1 MQLARVI
8 GKVVATVKDANYQGL
23 KLLVLEPLDEHAQ
36 VNGPPFIAA
45 EAGPIH
51 AGYGEIVYWEG
62 SREAPLAMPHPHTA
76 VDAAV
81 VGIVDRIDLAG

>member
-8 GKVVATVKDANYQGL
+8 GKIVATTKDEKYQGL
-23 KLLVLEPLDEHAQ
+23 KLLVLEPLDEHRQ
-36 VNGPPFIAA
+36 KCGRPFIAA
-45 EAGPIH
+45 EAGPIA

-62 SREAPLAMPHPHTA
+62 SREAPLATPDPHTA

-81 VGIVDRIDLAG
+81 VGIVDRIDQVP